1 MYVILA
7 DTVAVR
13 ASGKLIA
20 SLGTGSIFGEAA
32 LVSEVPRT
40 ADIIATEDVEALI
53 LTREILQRAMEGM
66 PNIMVKVLFNLSM
79 ILAERLRDA
88 NSSKPAPAAEKK
100 PVAAAKPKPAAA
112 AAKRAAAQQG

>member
-7 DTVAVR
+7 GTVAVR

-40 ADIIATEDVEALI
+40 ADVIATEDVEALI
-53 LTREILQRAMEGM
+53 LTREIL
-66 PNIMVKVLFNLSM
+66 
-79 ILAERLRDA
+79 
-88 NSSKPAPAAEKK
+88 
-100 PVAAAKPKPAAA
+100 
-112 AAKRAAAQQG
+112 